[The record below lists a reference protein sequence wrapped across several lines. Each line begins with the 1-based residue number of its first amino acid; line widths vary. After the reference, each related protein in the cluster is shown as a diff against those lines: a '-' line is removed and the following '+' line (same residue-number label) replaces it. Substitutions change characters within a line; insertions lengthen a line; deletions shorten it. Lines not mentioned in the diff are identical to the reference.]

1 MIRSREVSF
10 FLFDHF
16 DSYKPE
22 VSLQVRAASRWS
34 LQPNR
39 FNPFERSFGSKNC
52 NGGFLRFFIIQ
63 QTIVLK
69 S

>member
-1 MIRSREVSF
+1 MICSREVSF

-34 LQPNR
+34 LQRPGPSSFSEPNR
-39 FNPFERSFGSKNC
+39 FNPFERSFGSKHC
-52 NGGFLRFFIIQ
+52 NGGFLSFF
-63 QTIVLK
+63 
-69 S
+69 